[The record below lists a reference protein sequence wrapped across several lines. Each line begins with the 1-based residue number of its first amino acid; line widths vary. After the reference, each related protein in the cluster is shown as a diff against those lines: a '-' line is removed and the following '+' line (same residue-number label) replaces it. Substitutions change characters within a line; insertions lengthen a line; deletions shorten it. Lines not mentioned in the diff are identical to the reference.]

1 VVGVGDLRTK
11 LFRRLGNPLRIRVRL
26 IYRRQDISYRE
37 GMTRRFELD
46 IPLANP
52 EERMRFMLLALII
65 VVLGVLVWG
74 EKISVELF
82 SSVIT
87 LIVGFLIGR
96 VRKKR

>member
-1 VVGVGDLRTK
+1 
-11 LFRRLGNPLRIRVRL
+11 
-26 IYRRQDISYRE
+26 
-37 GMTRRFELD
+37 MTRRFELD
-46 IPLANP
+46 IPLKNP
-52 EERMRFMLLALII
+52 EERMRFMLLGLII
-65 VVLGVLVWG
+65 VVLGILVYA